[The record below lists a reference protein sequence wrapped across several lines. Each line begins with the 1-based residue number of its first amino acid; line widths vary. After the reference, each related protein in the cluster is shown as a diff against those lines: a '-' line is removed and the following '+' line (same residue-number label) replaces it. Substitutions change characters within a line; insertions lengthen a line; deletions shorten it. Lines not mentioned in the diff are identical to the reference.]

1 MVDRIP
7 YHIFLNLFIKL
18 IAERLRFILNLSS
31 R

>member
-18 IAERLRFILNLSS
+18 KADRLKLTISAL
-31 R
+31 